1 MPKSCFY
8 PLLLLLGGSLP
19 LLAQEWVTLFDGK
32 SFAGWDNRPIA
43 GKLAWTIEDGC
54 LTAIPGSTRADLM
67 TLREFRDFELE
78 FEWKVPPAGNSGVKY
93 KLQAQY
99 YFSSPR
105 GATKSSEVI
114 ILPHLRPA
122 PEAGRLAVIGFEYQV
137 AADDTTADT
146 KRGAKWASGAVY
158 EYIPAVKSKPA
169 LGGQFHKGRIVVRGM
184 SVEHWL
190 DGEKVASG
198 ALDAPG
204 LLWATPGSMRAAI
217 TAVLL
222 DLRRE
227 ASPIALQHHNTKAW
241 YRNIRVR
248 ELR

>member
-146 KRGAKWASGAVY
+146 KRGAKWASAAAVEMVEAILKDKKKILPCAAYCTGQYGLDGLFVGVPVKLGANGIEQIIEV
-158 EYIPAVKSKPA
+158 ELTESEAAALKKSAEAVKELTDRTK
-169 LGGQFHKGRIVVRGM
+169 
-184 SVEHWL
+184 E
-190 DGEKVASG
+190 
-198 ALDAPG
+198 
-204 LLWATPGSMRAAI
+204 LLFS
-217 TAVLL
+217 
-222 DLRRE
+222 
-227 ASPIALQHHNTKAW
+227 SQN
-241 YRNIRVR
+241 
-248 ELR
+248 